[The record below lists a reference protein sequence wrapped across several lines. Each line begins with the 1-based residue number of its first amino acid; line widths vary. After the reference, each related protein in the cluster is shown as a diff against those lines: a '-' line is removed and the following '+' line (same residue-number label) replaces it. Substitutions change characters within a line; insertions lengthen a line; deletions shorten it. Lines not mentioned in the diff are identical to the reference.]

1 MHYKQIVEE
10 ILAFAGQGTGGQAE
24 TLVKRM
30 INTVY
35 FRVLEEVDTPYEERV
50 FTASSVQNQATLGM
64 PLSVRKIKNIED
76 PTTPRMLSETSARS
90 FDRRE
95 AGSTDTGTPY
105 EFFVAETRGTQKY
118 PSTNGTITVNSSSTA
133 DSGANFKIRVEGFNN
148 NGDLVTELIT
158 MNGTSLVASTNSYSS
173 ALGVERV
180 VKATFSEQTF
190 TGDVTVKDNAGN
202 QIAYIPVM
210 YDSPNYITIELNPI
224 PGAAITYNVRAEMR
238 VPALVNDYD
247 WPKFDEQFHDILVWG
262 VTQDLLAAW
271 GKSDTAQ
278 AHRVTFRERMEEF
291 TGSATYAPAAI
302 HVFANIQNAPG
313 YRQRPGRPLLKGV
326 DFGLAS

>member
-30 INTVY
+30 VNTVY
-35 FRVLEEVDTPYEERV
+35 FRVLEEVDTPYEDRV
-50 FTASSVQNQATLGM
+50 FTASSVSGQATLGM
-64 PLSVRKIKNIED
+64 PLNVRKILNVED

-133 DSGANFKIRVEGFNN
+133 DSGGNFKIRVEGFNN

-158 MNGTSLVASTNSYSS
+158 MNGTSLVASTNSYSA

-180 VKATFSEQTF
+180 VKATFSDQTF

-210 YDSPNYITIELNPI
+210 YTSPNYITIELNPI
-224 PGAAITYNVRAEMR
+224 PGSVITYNIRAEMR
-238 VPALVNDYD
+238 VPPLVNDYD
-247 WPKFDEQFHDILVWG
+247 WPKFDEQFHDILIFG

-278 AHRVTFRERMEEF
+278 AHRVTFGERMEEF
-291 TGSATYAPAAI
+291 TGSASYAPAAI
-302 HVFANIQNAPG
+302 HVFSNVQNAAG
-313 YRQRPGRPLLKGV
+313 YRSRPGRPLVKGV

>member
-1 MHYKQIVEE
+1 LHYKQIVEE

-30 INTVY
+30 VNTVY
-35 FRVLEEVDTPYEERV
+35 FRVLEEVDTSYEDRV
-50 FTASSVQNQATLGM
+50 FTASSISDQPTLGM
-64 PLSVRKIKNIED
+64 PLSVRKILNIED

-118 PSTNGTITVNSSSTA
+118 PSTNGTITVNSSSTE
-133 DSGANFKIRVEGFNN
+133 DSGSNFKIRVEGFNN

-158 MNGTSLVASTNSYSS
+158 MNGTSLVASTNSYSA

-180 VKATFSEQTF
+180 VKATFSDQTF

-202 QIAYIPVM
+202 QIAHIPVM
-210 YDSPNYITIELNPI
+210 YTSPNYITVELNPI
-224 PGAAITYNVRAEMR
+224 PGSVITYNIRAEMR
-238 VPALVNDYD
+238 VPPLINDYD
-247 WPKFDEQFHDILVWG
+247 WPKFDEQFHDILIFG

-271 GKSDTAQ
+271 GKSDTAG
-278 AHRVTFRERMEEF
+278 AHRVTFGERMEEF
-291 TGSATYAPAAI
+291 TGSASYAPAAI
-302 HVFANIQNAPG
+302 HVFSNVQNAAG
-313 YRQRPGRPLLKGV
+313 YRSRPGRPLVKGV